1 MSAVD
6 VKKLTAL
13 VMFSSAAGFYGNPG
27 QSDYSIANDILNKI
41 AVRFKQMQPNAQ
53 VLSFNWGPWDGGMV
67 TPELKKM
74 FAARGVYIIPLDTG
88 ASILVH
94 ELCATDNRSP
104 IILVGN
110 DMSGDDDS
118 KK

>member
-1 MSAVD
+1 M
-6 VKKLTAL
+6 
-13 VMFSSAAGFYGNPG
+13 
-27 QSDYSIANDILNKI
+27 
-41 AVRFKQMQPNAQ
+41 
-53 VLSFNWGPWDGGMV
+53 SFNWGPWDGGMV

-94 ELCATDNRSP
+94 ELCATTNRSP

-110 DMSGDDDS
+110 DMAGDDGS